1 MDVPLARM
9 AIRLV
14 VPMAITM
21 AIGTFVAILAIGA
34 MAAVVMKFSTII
46 TIDIISTIGA
56 TVANESPCVSI
67 VVSGATGSIG
77 AIDLLNDPLNLNGD
91 YELSIAI

>member
-1 MDVPLARM
+1 M
-9 AIRLV
+9 AN
-14 VPMAITM
+14 TM

-46 TIDIISTIGA
+46 AIDVISTIGAIGA

-77 AIDLLNDPLNLNGD
+77 AIELPNDPLNLNGD